1 MVVVV
6 QDKLRFEN
14 QYHQSIVQAQPIAN
28 QTLNQTENPFQS
40 IVSTLA
46 RT

>member
-1 MVVVV
+1 MVVVVV

-14 QYHQSIVQAQPIAN
+14 QYHQSIEQAQPIAN
-28 QTLNQTENPFQS
+28 QMLNQTEKLSF
-40 IVSTLA
+40 VSTLA